1 VLAGVL
7 WFVAGVVVPFQ
18 DFLGGLREHAFKL
31 DTLLLLVGWLAVR
44 RRVGAAWASGL
55 AVWVVGAIL
64 WQAGLLYRLIDPMWL
79 AAHVSFMSSGRAADI
94 VPAEIV
100 TAAVLLAPTVS
111 GAWVAVW
118 VDRAVRPRREAV
130 RARREAVRQA
140 RTAAPSA
147 PILAAAPARAGA
159 VAARTDPFAVVS
171 LVLAVVGLSV
181 PAVVFGHLARSRIG
195 ESGDEGAG
203 LATAGL
209 VVGYVVLGLSVLA
222 VVGLL
227 VLPHMLGPGH

>member
-1 VLAGVL
+1 
-7 WFVAGVVVPFQ
+7 
-18 DFLGGLREHAFKL
+18 
-31 DTLLLLVGWLAVR
+31 
-44 RRVGAAWASGL
+44 
-55 AVWVVGAIL
+55 
-64 WQAGLLYRLIDPMWL
+64 
-79 AAHVSFMSSGRAADI
+79 
-94 VPAEIV
+94 
-100 TAAVLLAPTVS
+100 
-111 GAWVAVW
+111 
-118 VDRAVRPRREAV
+118 
-130 RARREAVRQA
+130 
-140 RTAAPSA
+140 
-147 PILAAAPARAGA
+147 
-159 VAARTDPFAVVS
+159 VS